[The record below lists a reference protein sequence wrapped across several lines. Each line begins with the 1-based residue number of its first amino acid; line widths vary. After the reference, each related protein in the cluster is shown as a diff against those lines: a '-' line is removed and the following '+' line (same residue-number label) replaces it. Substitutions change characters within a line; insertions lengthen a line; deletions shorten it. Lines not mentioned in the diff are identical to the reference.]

1 MAEIN
6 EYIAEAAQT
15 MYVLSS
21 DKQIIEQC
29 RRRKEVEQEH
39 NFYVSTIAKQKAQI
53 ADMGNQISSMGN
65 QLAEKDALIAE
76 LKAQLA
82 QK

>member
-1 MAEIN
+1 
-6 EYIAEAAQT
+6 

-21 DKQIIEQC
+21 DKRIIEQC
-29 RRRKEVEQEH
+29 RRRREVEQEH
-39 NFYVSTIAKQKAQI
+39 NYYVSTIAAQKAQL
-53 ADMGNQISSMGN
+53 AEKDN

-82 QK
+82 KDK